1 MLCIIREKTL
11 QMRKIRHIVSLLILL
26 IPTISFGQL
35 FPTIEDFNGE
45 IEKVVDK
52 RYGKEVYL
60 FNRWTVMYLSK
71 CYSGWKYVYQLDSN
85 GKLERR
91 INSYKGKLRADYIY
105 KYDSSANVTYERE
118 IVNDTVNN
126 NKGNYIEDEYILDLN
141 GEIEIVNIWSF
152 HFADSSK
159 EIIVVEKDIKYDSIG
174 NIISYY
180 RHGFD
185 FKGKELTGELYV
197 IHYDSLSRVV
207 AVEEKAIDEKTIL
220 VESDNNTQTFEDVPI
235 SEPELLKKW
244 IYKYNP
250 KGQLVSYTIK
260 YYGDLYKASSGGGQ
274 DYKLFFKY
282 DNKNNWTKM
291 YKQLGDSKKR
301 IESKRRIKYK

>member
-1 MLCIIREKTL
+1 
-11 QMRKIRHIVSLLILL
+11 MRKIRFIFSLLIIL

-35 FPTIEDFNGE
+35 FPSIEYFNGE

-52 RYGKEVYL
+52 QYGKEVYL
-60 FNRWTVMYLSK
+60 FNRWTGVYLSR

-85 GKLERR
+85 GKLESR

-105 KYDSSANVTYERE
+105 KYDSTANVAYERE

-141 GEIEIVNIWSF
+141 GKIEKVNIWSF
-152 HFADSSK
+152 DASDSSK
-159 EIIVVEKDIKYDSIG
+159 RIFVVEKDINYDSAG
-174 NIISYY
+174 NVISYY

-185 FKGKELTGELYV
+185 FKGNELTGELYV

-220 VESDNNTQTFEDVPI
+220 VESDNNIQTFEDVPI

-244 IYKYNP
+244 IYKYNS
-250 KGQLVSYTIK
+250 KGQIVTYTIE
-260 YYGDLYKASSGGGQ
+260 YYGELYRASSGGGQ

-291 YKQLGDSKKR
+291 YKQLGDSKKSLR
-301 IESKRRIKYK
+301 AKRRIKYK